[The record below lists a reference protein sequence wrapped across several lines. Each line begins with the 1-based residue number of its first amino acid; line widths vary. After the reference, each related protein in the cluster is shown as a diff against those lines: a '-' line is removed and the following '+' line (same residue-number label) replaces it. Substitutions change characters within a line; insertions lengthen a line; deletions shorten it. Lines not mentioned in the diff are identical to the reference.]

1 MTHWDEGVLRAVR
14 SAAARSYAAQRGFV
28 ETDDLMQE
36 GYEWVLKNQ
45 ARVNEWVEEGREGF
59 AQLHQ
64 ALYRAMHRYTMRQR
78 YLKDGTKPGDYFF
91 YQLAVIQDLLP
102 EAFDNEPNYG
112 QSASDLNAGVRSG
125 KPLSEGGDRMA
136 MIADVKAG
144 LASLD
149 SGDYALM
156 VIKYGQ
162 GEVLPDTEIAQL
174 LEVHQTTVNR
184 NVNRVLRKIAKHL
197 GSEPVSRGR
206 RRVMSNAQAQ
216 HETRELEAS

>member
-1 MTHWDEGVLRAVR
+1 
-14 SAAARSYAAQRGFV
+14 
-28 ETDDLMQE
+28 
-36 GYEWVLKNQ
+36 
-45 ARVNEWVEEGREGF
+45 
-59 AQLHQ
+59 
-64 ALYRAMHRYTMRQR
+64 
-78 YLKDGTKPGDYFF
+78 
-91 YQLAVIQDLLP
+91 
-102 EAFDNEPNYG
+102 
-112 QSASDLNAGVRSG
+112 
-125 KPLSEGGDRMA
+125 MA

-206 RRVMSNAQAQ
+206 RSVMSIAQAQ